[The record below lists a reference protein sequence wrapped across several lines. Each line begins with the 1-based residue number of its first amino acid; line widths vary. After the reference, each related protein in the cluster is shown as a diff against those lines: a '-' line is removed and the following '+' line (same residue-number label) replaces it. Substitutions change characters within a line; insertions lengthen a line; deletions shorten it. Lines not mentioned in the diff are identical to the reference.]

1 VTARLDILIP
11 VFNEGDNILPV
22 LEAFRTKIETPFR
35 VLICYDRDDDNTLP
49 AVDAYPERASVDIV
63 FVKNRST
70 GPHAA
75 VMTGFEQS
83 TAPYVVVYPADDTD
97 NAGRIDGLVEAADR
111 GADVVV
117 ASRFIPGGC
126 MVGAPPLKGFLVRA
140 AAFTMYYGARLPVRD
155 PSNGLRLFSRRVI
168 EQIAVESTAGFCY
181 SIELLVKCHRLGW
194 PIGEVPFTWY
204 ERKVGKSRFRVMK
217 WAPKY
222 LRWYFYAFATTWF
235 GARHVTM
242 KTPRTASV

>member
-1 VTARLDILIP
+1 MARLDIIIP
-11 VFNEGDNILPV
+11 VFNEGENIVPV
-22 LEAFRTKIETPFR
+22 LESFRSRISTPYR

-49 AVDAYPERASVDIV
+49 AIEAYPERSSVDVV
-63 FVKNRST
+63 FVKNRDK

-75 VMTGFEQS
+75 IMTGFEQS

-97 NAGRIDGLVEAADR
+97 NAGRIDQLVETADR
-111 GADVVV
+111 GCEVVV
-117 ASRFIPGGC
+117 ASRFVPGGC

-168 EQIAVESTAGFCY
+168 EQIAVESTMGFCY

-204 ERKVGKSRFRVMK
+204 ERKVGRSRFRVMK
-217 WAPKY
+217 WVPKY
-222 LRWYFYAFATTWF
+222 LRWYFYAFATTWL
-235 GARHVTM
+235 GARSVTM
-242 KTPRTASV
+242 KTPRTAQV

>member
-1 VTARLDILIP
+1 
-11 VFNEGDNILPV
+11 
-22 LEAFRTKIETPFR
+22 
-35 VLICYDRDDDNTLP
+35 
-49 AVDAYPERASVDIV
+49 
-63 FVKNRST
+63 
-70 GPHAA
+70 
-75 VMTGFEQS
+75 
-83 TAPYVVVYPADDTD
+83 
-97 NAGRIDGLVEAADR
+97 
-111 GADVVV
+111 
-117 ASRFIPGGC
+117 